1 MNSIDLHVLFRLKSS
16 EDYFNLPLFSIAIN
30 ELCKGMNLP
39 PTDTRLRPDMVA
51 LENGDLDLAAAEKHR
66 LEEKQRAARRLR
78 EANGDTW
85 VPMWFELKQNSILNR
100 DEWEFNHKYLEQK
113 FEKCPDI
120 Y

>member
-1 MNSIDLHVLFRLKSS
+1 MPKA
-16 EDYFNLPLFSIAIN
+16 SIALN
-30 ELCKGMNLP
+30 EKTPDMNLP
-39 PTDTRLRPDMVA
+39 PTDTRLRPDIIA
-51 LENGDLDLAAAEKHR
+51 LENGDLDLASAEKHR

-85 VPMWFELKQNSILNR
+85 VPMWFELKPNSILNK

-113 FEKCPDI
+113 FENCPDI